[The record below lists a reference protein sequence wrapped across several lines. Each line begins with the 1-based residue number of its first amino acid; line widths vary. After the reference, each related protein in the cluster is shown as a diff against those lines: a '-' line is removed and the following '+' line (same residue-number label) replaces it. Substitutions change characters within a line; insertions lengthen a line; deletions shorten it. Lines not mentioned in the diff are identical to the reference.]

1 MNTTVLPLRKK
12 KMSSL
17 RLRSA
22 LLLIVATVWIGWA
35 CWANYPH
42 RYDAQLMQQELD
54 VAFAPNVAPTLGPA
68 RVGFPVEYMR
78 YDFSF
83 KNQLTVHNTD
93 LGGILLNLLLCP
105 LGILAAVLLV
115 AHVPHVTFTNLASV
129 FVLLVLGVALY
140 FLLNGPHPIVTTYFF
155 FVPLILLLAAVCREL
170 FSKYNAAE
178 PADERKFAM

>member
-1 MNTTVLPLRKK
+1 
-12 KMSSL
+12 MSSL

-22 LLLIVATVWIGWA
+22 LPLIVATAWIGWT

-78 YDFSF
+78 YDFSI

-93 LGGILLNLLLCP
+93 LGGVFLNLLLCP
-105 LGILAAVLLV
+105 LGIVAAVLWV
-115 AHVPHVTFTNLASV
+115 ARVSHVTFTNIASF
-129 FVLLVLGVALY
+129 FVLLVPGFALY
-140 FLLNGPHPIVTTYFF
+140 VLLNGAHPIVTTYFF
-155 FVPLILLLAAVCREL
+155 FVPLILLLACGCREL

-178 PADERKFAM
+178 PSDERKFVM

>member
-1 MNTTVLPLRKK
+1 
-12 KMSSL
+12 MSSL

-22 LLLIVATVWIGWA
+22 LLLIVASIWIGWT

-54 VAFAPNVAPTLGPA
+54 VAFAPNVAPTLGSA

-93 LGGILLNLLLCP
+93 LGGLFLNLLLCP
-105 LGILAAVLLV
+105 LGIFAAILLVARVHRVTFSNLASFLVLLV
-115 AHVPHVTFTNLASV
+115 P
-129 FVLLVLGVALY
+129 GIALY
-140 FLLNGPHPIVTTYFF
+140 ILLNGPHPIVTTYLF
-155 FVPLILLLAAVCREL
+155 FVPLVLLLASVCREL
-170 FSKYNAAE
+170 FSKYNVAE
-178 PADERKFAM
+178 PSDERKFAM